1 MRHYG
6 GMKTFLSRVGSV
18 VIGVLVIA
26 TFISACALYPRGKD
40 LLPGPARAVLD
51 FFDPTDG
58 GGFPLPANRTPSNDG
73 PSSPLDTCP
82 DYAADVDS
90 LRRATQGDLTP
101 ESTGG
106 AQISALLQVQID
118 RLEAGGT
125 PDALSAT
132 GVDAAL
138 TRQDDFLTG
147 AAARIR
153 AASFTTTEVQSL
165 SVSFAAALEAF
176 AEANT
181 RFLAGGTGVRTRSA
195 WVNWATRIQGPT
207 DQLQAISGALGKC
220 P

>member
-1 MRHYG
+1 
-6 GMKTFLSRVGSV
+6 MKTFLSRVGSV
-18 VIGVLVIA
+18 VMGVLVIA
-26 TFISACALYPRGKD
+26 VVIGGCALYQRGKD

-51 FFDPTDG
+51 SLDSAGT

-73 PSSPLDTCP
+73 PSSPLDACP

-90 LRRATQGDLTP
+90 LGRATVGDLTP

-106 AQISALLQVQID
+106 AQISDLLQVQID
-118 RLEAGGT
+118 RLQAGGT

-132 GVDAAL
+132 GVDVAL
-138 TRQDDFLTG
+138 TRQDDILTG
-147 AAARIR
+147 AATRIR

-165 SVSFAAALEAF
+165 SVSYAAALEAV
-176 AEANT
+176 ADANI

-195 WVNWATRIQGPT
+195 WVNWATRTQGPT
-207 DQLQAISGALGKC
+207 DQIQAISGALGKC

>member
-1 MRHYG
+1 
-6 GMKTFLSRVGSV
+6 MKTFLSRVGSV
-18 VIGVLVIA
+18 VMGVLVIVA
-26 TFISACALYPRGKD
+26 VIGGCALYQRGKD

-51 FFDPTDG
+51 SFDSAGT
-58 GGFPLPANRTPSNDG
+58 GGFSPLGFSTPSSDG
-73 PSSPLDTCP
+73 PSSPLDACP
-82 DYAADVDS
+82 DYAVDVDS
-90 LRRATQGDLTP
+90 LGRATQGDLTP

-106 AQISALLQVQID
+106 AKISDLLQAQID
-118 RLEAGGT
+118 RLQAGGT

-165 SVSFAAALEAF
+165 SVSLAAALDAV
-176 AEANT
+176 ADANT

-195 WVNWATRIQGPT
+195 WVNWATRAQGPT
-207 DQLQAISGALGKC
+207 DQIQAIARALGKC